1 MFAPLPDVEA
11 AEVAPVSLAE
21 LPVPAEDAF
30 KPEVGVLVADTR
42 VPVLVLFRIAVPV
55 DVVTLTTD
63 SVVDRRPEDEVALI
77 KDALED
83 VGGKLEILVLAEKKD
98 EAELEL
104 GVASVKDEESWPHAV
119 MESAK
124 RRNADDNFIRKVNDH
139 RMITL
144 RINTSGRWKIP
155 DFTKVWCAPVS
166 RQKLE
171 LTGAPNSNSRNA
183 ELEEEEVNI
192 AGRGRGPSKKFSPK
206 AAGRVRLE
214 MLEHPFIRNEGLY
227 QESKP
232 TSTRNFWG
240 EIQMMKKLYLQATF
254 VPRSVSTSAVSSAAD
269 PTITSLTRDFWELQI
284 DVDPDAAAE
293 LDDEQHDGW
302 VLSAI

>member
-63 SVVDRRPEDEVALI
+63 SVVDRRPEDEVPLI

-98 EAELEL
+98 EVVSKTLEDLSYIYRQPESIIFAKKKPSSTYTVSVVTKAELEL

-119 MESAK
+119 IESAK
-124 RRNADDNFIRKVNDH
+124 RRNADDNFIV
-139 RMITL
+139 L
-144 RINTSGRWKIP
+144 GR
-155 DFTKVWCAPVS
+155 
-166 RQKLE
+166 
-171 LTGAPNSNSRNA
+171 NS
-183 ELEEEEVNI
+183 
-192 AGRGRGPSKKFSPK
+192 
-206 AAGRVRLE
+206 
-214 MLEHPFIRNEGLY
+214 
-227 QESKP
+227 
-232 TSTRNFWG
+232 
-240 EIQMMKKLYLQATF
+240 TF
-254 VPRSVSTSAVSSAAD
+254 LPMWS
-269 PTITSLTRDFWELQI
+269 
-284 DVDPDAAAE
+284 
-293 LDDEQHDGW
+293 
-302 VLSAI
+302 